1 MNLIVFDLEWNM
13 GNAPKTFNYHGA
25 ELTLRGEIIQIGAVR
40 VDENG
45 DVLDTFEMTLRPR
58 IFRKLH
64 WRIAEVTGLSQ
75 GDLEAGVPIAEG
87 LRRFQEWAG
96 PDAEFAEWGLD
107 DVPVLKQ
114 NLFLYNMDESWPTRW
129 YDLQQIFLKNF
140 PRGEGEGLTL
150 ESVVDRLGI
159 EHDGDFHNALDDALY
174 TTKICRR
181 LPLAQGIAEY
191 PDPAAQLT
199 AALLNNTDTETYD
212 IQTYFDRLDHDA
224 YKNDPALYQVGCPF
238 CGKPLVLNDIWL
250 KRGNTGYYTEATCP
264 DHGPWF
270 LRFKLNRRDGLHWNF
285 ARCIETVR
293 PESYARYKKL
303 EKCLKSIRKKTDFK
317 PEKAVILGSGLG
329 DYAEKIQ
336 IEKIVKYTDIED
348 FPVSTVQGHKGQF
361 VFGYVKGV
369 PVVLMQGRVHYYEG
383 YSMQD
388 VVLPTRLMGMM
399 GAKKILLTNA
409 AGGVNPSFRPGDFM
423 MITDHITTAVPSPL
437 IGPNIEELGT
447 RFPDMS
453 EVYSKNLQKI
463 IRKSA
468 KDCGIPLQEG
478 VYVQL
483 TGPNYETPAEIRM
496 VRSWG
501 ADAVGMSTAC
511 EAMAARHMGMEV
523 CGISCITNM
532 AAGVSDAKLNH
543 AEVQETAD
551 KVAEDFEKLV
561 TDVIVG
567 I

>member
-87 LRRFQEWAG
+87 LRRFQKWAG

-114 NLFLYNMDESWPTRW
+114 NLFLYNMDESWPSRW

-238 CGKPLVLNDIWL
+238 CGKP
-250 KRGNTGYYTEATCP
+250 
-264 DHGPWF
+264 
-270 LRFKLNRRDGLHWNF
+270 
-285 ARCIETVR
+285 TV
-293 PESYARYKKL
+293 
-303 EKCLKSIRKKTDFK
+303 
-317 PEKAVILGSGLG
+317 
-329 DYAEKIQ
+329 
-336 IEKIVKYTDIED
+336 
-348 FPVSTVQGHKGQF
+348 
-361 VFGYVKGV
+361 
-369 PVVLMQGRVHYYEG
+369 
-383 YSMQD
+383 
-388 VVLPTRLMGMM
+388 
-399 GAKKILLTNA
+399 
-409 AGGVNPSFRPGDFM
+409 
-423 MITDHITTAVPSPL
+423 
-437 IGPNIEELGT
+437 
-447 RFPDMS
+447 
-453 EVYSKNLQKI
+453 
-463 IRKSA
+463 
-468 KDCGIPLQEG
+468 
-478 VYVQL
+478 
-483 TGPNYETPAEIRM
+483 
-496 VRSWG
+496 
-501 ADAVGMSTAC
+501 
-511 EAMAARHMGMEV
+511 
-523 CGISCITNM
+523 
-532 AAGVSDAKLNH
+532 
-543 AEVQETAD
+543 
-551 KVAEDFEKLV
+551 
-561 TDVIVG
+561 
-567 I
+567 